1 MGRTEGRN
9 QKSEIRSVK
18 PEVRKR
24 TGQGDSGLR
33 LAVVGA
39 GMMGRAVAFGLA
51 RQPDV
56 ERVLVCDQSAQR
68 LRELKHWLGSRKVLV
83 ARVDAGDDVA
93 MAGLLDGCRA
103 AVSCVPY
110 FHNLALTRAAIAAG
124 CPLCDLGG
132 NNDVVREQF
141 ALNARARR
149 AGITVVPDCGLAP
162 GLVSVLAADAV
173 RRLGRCR
180 DIRIRVGGLPRKPK
194 PPLFYRIVFSANGL
208 INEYAEPCLV
218 LKNGRR
224 RTVPALADVEALR
237 FPGFGRLEA
246 FNTSGGSSTLPDTL
260 RGRVRNLDYKTIRF
274 PGHCA
279 QFRLLFDLGLASG
292 DPVAVDGREVA
303 PRAVLVRQLERTLGF
318 ETDDVVLLRVD
329 ATGAGGRRVR
339 YSLVDF
345 ADRRRGLTAM
355 MRCTGF
361 PAALVGLT
369 LARGEALKP
378 GVVPGE
384 LALEPRAFV
393 RGLQRRGLRLVVR
406 SSRG

>member
-1 MGRTEGRN
+1 MR
-9 QKSEIRSVK
+9 SE
-18 PEVRKR
+18 PGGHLNPWTLEPLNP
-24 TGQGDSGLR
+24 GLS

-39 GMMGRAVAFGLA
+39 GMMARAVAFDLV
-51 RQPDV
+51 RRPEV
-56 ERVLVCDQSAQR
+56 ERVLVTDESPAR
-68 LRELKHWLGSRKVLV
+68 LRELKGWLASPKIRT
-83 ARVDAGDDVA
+83 ARADAGDDAA
-93 MAGLLDGCRA
+93 MAGLLSGFRA

-124 CPLCDLGG
+124 CSLCDLGG

-141 ALNARARR
+141 ALNARAKR

-173 RRLGRCR
+173 ARFDRC
-180 DIRIRVGGLPRKPK
+180 DSMRIRVGGLPRRPR

-218 LKNGRR
+218 IRNGRK
-224 RTVPALADVEALR
+224 RTVPPLADVETLR

-260 RGRVRNLDYKTIRF
+260 RGKVRNLDYKTIRF

-279 QFRLLFDLGLASG
+279 QFRLLFDLGLAS
-292 DPVAVDGREVA
+292 DEPVEIAGREVS
-303 PRAVLVRQLERTLGF
+303 PRAVLVHRLERTLGF

-329 ATGAGGRRVR
+329 ATGRRAGRAERVR
-339 YSLVDF
+339 YTLVDF

-361 PAALVGLT
+361 PAALVALT
-369 LARGEALKP
+369 LARGEALRT
-378 GVVPGE
+378 GVAPGE
-384 LALEPRAFV
+384 LALEPAGFI
-393 RGLQRRGLRLVVR
+393 RGLRLATR
-406 SSRG
+406 TGRG

>member
-1 MGRTEGRN
+1 MRVGQRSRTNHEDTKSTKNDERLTLSAGRR
-9 QKSEIRSVK
+9 
-18 PEVRKR
+18 P
-24 TGQGDSGLR
+24 LR

-39 GMMGRAVAFGLA
+39 GMMGRAVAFDLV

-56 ERVLVCDQSAQR
+56 ERVLVCDRSAAR
-68 LRELKHWLGSRKVLV
+68 LREIKKWLGSRKVLV
-83 ARVDAGDDVA
+83 ARADASDDVA

-110 FHNLALTRAAIAAG
+110 FHNLALTRAATAAG
-124 CPLCDLGG
+124 CSLCDLGG

-180 DIRIRVGGLPRKPK
+180 DIRIRVGGLPRKPR
-194 PPLFYRIVFSANGL
+194 PPLHYRIVFSANGL

-218 LKNGRR
+218 LRNGRK
-224 RTVPALADVEALR
+224 RTVPALADVE
-237 FPGFGRLEA
+237 GFGRLEA

-292 DPVAVDGREVA
+292 EPVAVDGREVT

-329 ATGAGGRRVR
+329 AVGAGGRRVR
-339 YSLVDF
+339 YALVDF

-369 LARGEALKP
+369 LARGEALKA

-384 LALEPRAFV
+384 LALEPRAFIN
-393 RGLQRRGLRLVVR
+393 GLRQRGLRLVVR
-406 SSRG
+406 TGRK